1 MTERSYTYY
10 NLGVA
15 IAGFLTRGG
24 EILCRT
30 RDLETMEW
38 GPYAPFAPQRESFQ
52 YPDRIAAWEFLSA
65 AARGERP
72 FDPADYAEVDS
83 PYTAGSGARLWVRR
97 LGVHPVDYVLCEGR
111 AVAAIG
117 VLQKR
122 IDVLVEDGFEG
133 VTPLRDHRDPLL
145 SQPVW
150 GKRCL
155 GTFDVPMRDGVALS
169 TAVYLPRNGPAPQ
182 TRFPVVLIRTCYGKP
197 REIIMHPFIHY
208 GYALVIQDTRGREES
223 GGEWSPIVNE
233 MDDGKDTLDWIA
245 AQDWCDGSIGMIGAS
260 YLAIVQWNAAASG
273 HPNLKAMI
281 SQVTGGTPTYEFPHR
296 NGILCSGTLAWLFS
310 MSGRRMEQ
318 AQMDRDVVRPRGP
331 FP

>member
-83 PYTAGSGARLWVRR
+83 SYTAGSGARLWVRR

-111 AVAAIG
+111 RWPQSASSKSGSTCSWRTASRG
-117 VLQKR
+117 SPPC
-122 IDVLVEDGFEG
+122 GTTG
-133 VTPLRDHRDPLL
+133 TPLL

-169 TAVYLPRNGPAPQ
+169 TAVYLPQNGPAPQ

-245 AQDWCDGSIGMIGAS
+245 APGLVRRQHRHDRGV
-260 YLAIVQWNAAASG
+260 LSG
-273 HPNLKAMI
+273 HRP
-281 SQVTGGTPTYEFPHR
+281 SGTPPPAATEPQGHDQPGHGRHPH
-296 NGILCSGTLAWLFS
+296 L
-310 MSGRRMEQ
+310 
-318 AQMDRDVVRPRGP
+318 
-331 FP
+331 

>member
-133 VTPLRDHRDPLL
+133 VTPLRYHRDP
-145 SQPVW
+145 
-150 GKRCL
+150 
-155 GTFDVPMRDGVALS
+155 
-169 TAVYLPRNGPAPQ
+169 
-182 TRFPVVLIRTCYGKP
+182 VL
-197 REIIMHPFIHY
+197 
-208 GYALVIQDTRGREES
+208 
-223 GGEWSPIVNE
+223 
-233 MDDGKDTLDWIA
+233 
-245 AQDWCDGSIGMIGAS
+245 
-260 YLAIVQWNAAASG
+260 
-273 HPNLKAMI
+273 
-281 SQVTGGTPTYEFPHR
+281 
-296 NGILCSGTLAWLFS
+296 
-310 MSGRRMEQ
+310 
-318 AQMDRDVVRPRGP
+318 
-331 FP
+331 